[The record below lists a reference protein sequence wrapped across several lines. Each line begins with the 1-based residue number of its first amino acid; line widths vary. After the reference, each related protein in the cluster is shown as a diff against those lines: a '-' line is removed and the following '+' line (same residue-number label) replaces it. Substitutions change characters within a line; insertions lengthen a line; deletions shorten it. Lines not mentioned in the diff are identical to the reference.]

1 MSCNLTKG
9 RNITCRDTVGGV
21 KAIYFAQYDEVV
33 TYTEGTTTEV
43 GSLVTFTL
51 GASDDIYKYTLKRG
65 TASCT
70 ETLTGSSEN
79 GTVFYTPSVNIKLH
93 KLTKEDQNQVKLLAS
108 NRLVIFLELNEVLTA
123 NSHNVL
129 LALGL
134 ENGMELNA
142 GTNATGTAFGDM
154 NGYDWTFDGMERDAM
169 VTVADYTT
177 TPLDNADFTF
187 QGIVTS

>member
-9 RNITCRDTVGGV
+9 RNITCRDTVGGI
-21 KAIYFAQYDEVV
+21 KAIYFAQFDEV
-33 TYTEGTTTEV
+33 TAYAEGTSTDV
-43 GSLVTFTL
+43 GSLVTFTM

-70 ETLTGSSEN
+70 ETITGSSEN
-79 GTVFYTPSVNIKLH
+79 GTVFYTPSVEIMLH
-93 KLTKEDQNQVKLLAS
+93 KLTKEDQNQIKLLAS
-108 NRLVIFLELNEVLTA
+108 NRLVIFLELNEIITA
-123 NSHNVL
+123 TGNNVL

-142 GTNATGTAFGDM
+142 GTNATGAAFGDM
-154 NGYDWTFDGMERDAM
+154 NGYTWTFDGMERDPM

-177 TPLDNADFTF
+177 TPLDNAAFTY
-187 QGIVTS
+187 QSIVTS

>member
-9 RNITCRDTVGGV
+9 RNITCRDTVGGI
-21 KAIYFAQYDEVV
+21 KAIYFAQFDEVASYV
-33 TYTEGTTTEV
+33 TASGELTD
-43 GSLVTFTL
+43 FDL

-70 ETLTGSSEN
+70 ETLTGNSEA
-79 GTVFYTPSVNIKLH
+79 GTVFYTPSVEIMLH

-142 GTNATGTAFGDM
+142 GTGATGTAFGDM
-154 NGYDWTFDGMERDAM
+154 NGYTWTFDGMEREPM

-177 TPLDNADFTF
+177 NPLDNASFTF
-187 QGIVTS
+187 QSIVTS

>member
-21 KAIYFAQYDEVV
+21 KAIYFAQFDEVASYV
-33 TYTEGTTTEV
+33 TASGELTD
-43 GSLVTFTL
+43 FDL

-93 KLTKEDQNQVKLLAS
+93 KLTKK
-108 NRLVIFLELNEVLTA
+108 IK
-123 NSHNVL
+123 
-129 LALGL
+129 
-134 ENGMELNA
+134 
-142 GTNATGTAFGDM
+142 
-154 NGYDWTFDGMERDAM
+154 
-169 VTVADYTT
+169 
-177 TPLDNADFTF
+177 
-187 QGIVTS
+187 IK

>member
-21 KAIYFAQYDEVV
+21 KAIYFAQFDQVA
-33 TYTEGTTTEV
+33 TYVSASGELTD
-43 GSLVTFTL
+43 FDL

-70 ETLTGSSEN
+70 ETLTGSSEA

-108 NRLVIFLELNEVLTA
+108 NRLVIFLELNEVLTS

-134 ENGMELNA
+134 ENGMDLNS

-154 NGYDWTFDGMERDAM
+154 NGYDWTFDGMERDPM
-169 VTVADYTT
+169 LTVEDYSAI
-177 TPLDNADFTF
+177 PFDNSGFTYNSPV
-187 QGIVTS
+187 VTS

>member
-9 RNITCRDTVGGV
+9 RNITCRDTVGGI
-21 KAIYFAQYDEVV
+21 KAIYFVQYDEIASFS
-33 TYTEGTTTEV
+33 EGTGADA
-43 GSLVTFTL
+43 GSLDTFNI
-51 GASDDIYKYTLKRG
+51 GSNDIYKYTLKRG

-134 ENGMELNA
+134 ENGMELNT

-154 NGYDWTFDGMERDAM
+154 NGYDWTFDGMERDPM
-169 VTVADYTT
+169 PTVADYTT
-177 TPLDNADFTF
+177 TPLDNSAFTF
-187 QGIVTS
+187 QNIVTS

>member
-9 RNITCRDTVGGV
+9 RNITCRDTVGGI

-33 TYTEGTTTEV
+33 TYAEGTSTDV

-154 NGYDWTFDGMERDAM
+154 NGYDWTFDGMERNPM
-169 VTVADYTT
+169 LTNEDYSSE
-177 TPLDNADFTF
+177 PFDNSGFTF
-187 QGIVTS
+187 QSIIGQ

>member
-9 RNITCRDTVGGV
+9 RNITCRDTVGGI
-21 KAIYFAQYDEVV
+21 KAIYFAQFDEV
-33 TYTEGTTTEV
+33 TAYAEGTSTDV
-43 GSLVTFTL
+43 GSLVTFTM

-70 ETLTGSSEN
+70 ETITGSSEN
-79 GTVFYTPSVNIKLH
+79 GTVFYTPSVEIMLH
-93 KLTKEDQNQVKLLAS
+93 KLTKEDQNQIKLLAS

-123 NSHNVL
+123 NNHNVL

-142 GTNATGTAFGDM
+142 GTNATGAAFGDM
-154 NGYDWTFDGMERDAM
+154 NGYTWTFDGMERNPM
-169 VTVADYTT
+169 LTVEDYTT
-177 TPLDNADFTF
+177 TPLDNSAFTF
-187 QGIVTS
+187 QSIVTS